1 MFGGPLR
8 KTRPSI
14 IYSRSASNIAIA
26 PAISIPAATS
36 SPKTPAA
43 KFDLKFDLAAAS
55 IAKAGCV
62 DVAMKDDKAALIRLE
77 RIRIWERNK
86 PDHDTSNRLPIDVK
100 FHIDRS
106 FRRFGRCTFAR
117 CIELN
122 TSCVWIQSRGCL
134 RACSHAVVSPLQ
146 PPAECF
152 AHAPSNARRCRP
164 LPPWSRQER
173 SGHHTKAQG
182 GHEAR
187 SDGA

>member
-55 IAKAGCV
+55 IAKAGGV

-86 PDHDTSNRLPIDVK
+86 PDNDTSNRLPIDVK

-134 RACSHAVVSPLQ
+134 RACSHADMRVVSPPATAHGMFCACPLKCTPMPAASAVVAPRAIR
-146 PPAECF
+146 PP
-152 AHAPSNARRCRP
+152 HKSTRR
-164 LPPWSRQER
+164 
-173 SGHHTKAQG
+173 A
-182 GHEAR
+182 
-187 SDGA
+187 